1 MNSVADV
8 WDNVLQQLK
17 GELSETTIATW
28 FDELEAVDIR
38 GNTFLLH
45 CSNDF
50 KKGYIESL
58 FMKNIKASL
67 HDIFSTDFEVQ
78 ILDDADFAE
87 FSGGQT
93 HRQSDR
99 FTSAEFT
106 FDTFV
111 VGPSNKLAYA
121 ASMAVAEHPAQNY
134 NPLLIY
140 GDSGLG
146 KTHLLYA
153 IANVIRRNDARA
165 KIVYIKGDDFI
176 NEFIELIRAGRGNEF
191 RAKYREADLLLV
203 DDVQFVAGKEQ
214 VQNEFFHTFNTLYES
229 GRQIVLTS
237 DRPPSEMTLLDD
249 RLRTRFEWGLLADVT
264 PPDFETRM
272 AIIKNKAALLGM
284 ELPDK
289 IATYIAQ
296 NVTANVRQLEGTI
309 NKILAYKDLLGND
322 TDEETVTRAIQDMLR
337 RSNEYIPTP
346 ESILEYI
353 SKYYS
358 LEESVIR
365 GQQRIRDAVSARQIA
380 MYLIR
385 SMTNL
390 SLDEIGKVFDNRDHS
405 TVLYSIQQIEKKMKK
420 EPISTP
426 NGDPHSPRFLW
437 KRKTSLWKTALR
449 KWPWKSRATFPL
461 APWRRRSPD
470 FNGLLLFSTSF
481 LPTPAFSKKIILFF
495 LKSAAARRHPMYREE
510 AFL

>member
-17 GELSETTIATW
+17 KELSETTIATW
-28 FDELEAVDIR
+28 FDELEAVDIQ
-38 GNTFLLH
+38 GNVFILH

-67 HDIFSTDFEVQ
+67 HDIFSTDFEVR
-78 ILDDADFAE
+78 ILDDQDYAE
-87 FSGGQT
+87 FQGNAPKK
-93 HRQSDR
+93 QSER

-106 FDTFV
+106 FETFV

-121 ASMAVAEHPAQNY
+121 ASVSVAEHPAQNY

-153 IANVIRRNDARA
+153 IANVIRRNDRHA

-203 DDVQFVAGKEQ
+203 DDIQFVAGKEQ

-249 RLRTRFEWGLLADVT
+249 RLRTRFEWGLLVDVA
-264 PPDFETRM
+264 PPDFETRL
-272 AIIKNKAALLGM
+272 AIVKNKAALLGM

-289 IATYIAQ
+289 IAAYIAE

-309 NKILAYKDLLGND
+309 NKIMAYKDLLGND

-337 RSNEYIPTP
+337 RNNEYIPSP
-346 ESILEYI
+346 EAILEYI
-353 SKYYS
+353 SKFYS
-358 LEESVIR
+358 LDEAVIR
-365 GQQRIRDAVSARQIA
+365 GQQRIRDAVQARQIA

-390 SLDEIGKVFDNRDHS
+390 SLDDIGKQFDNRDHS
-405 TVLYSIQQIEKKMKK
+405 TVLYSIQQVEKKMKK
-420 EPISTP
+420 DAAFAETVKEIKTNINS
-426 NGDPHSPRFLW
+426 
-437 KRKTSLWKTALR
+437 KR
-449 KWPWKSRATFPL
+449 
-461 APWRRRSPD
+461 
-470 FNGLLLFSTSF
+470 
-481 LPTPAFSKKIILFF
+481 
-495 LKSAAARRHPMYREE
+495 
-510 AFL
+510 

>member
-8 WDNVLQQLK
+8 WDNVLTQLK

-28 FDELEAVDIR
+28 FDELEAVDIQ
-38 GNTFLLH
+38 GNTFILH
-45 CSNDF
+45 CANDF

-58 FMKNIKASL
+58 FLKNIKASL
-67 HDIFSTDFEVQ
+67 HDIFSIDFEVR
-78 ILDDADFAE
+78 ILDDDDFDE
-87 FSGGQT
+87 FSGKAPKK
-93 HRQSDR
+93 QSDR
-99 FTSAEFT
+99 FTSDEFT

-111 VGPSNKLAYA
+111 VGPSNKLAYS
-121 ASMAVAEHPAQNY
+121 ASVAVAEHPAQNY

-153 IANVIRRNDARA
+153 IANVIRKNDPRS

-249 RLRTRFEWGLLADVT
+249 RLRTRFEWGLLADVQ
-264 PPDFETRM
+264 PPDFETRV
-272 AIIKNKAALLGM
+272 AIVKNKAALLGM
-284 ELPDK
+284 DLPDK
-289 IATYIAQ
+289 IAFYIAE

-322 TDEETVTRAIQDMLR
+322 ADEATVTRAMQDILK

-346 ESILEYI
+346 ESILSYI
-353 SKYYS
+353 SKFYS
-358 LEESVIR
+358 LELSVIQ
-365 GQQRIRDAVSARQIA
+365 GQQRIRDAVAARQIA

-390 SLDEIGKVFDNRDHS
+390 SLDDIGKQFDNRDHS
-405 TVLYSIQQIEKKMKK
+405 TVLYSIQQVEKKMKK
-420 EPISTP
+420 
-426 NGDPHSPRFLW
+426 D
-437 KRKTSLWKTALR
+437 
-449 KWPWKSRATFPL
+449 
-461 APWRRRSPD
+461 
-470 FNGLLLFSTSF
+470 
-481 LPTPAFSKKIILFF
+481 PAFAETVKEIKTNINSK
-495 LKSAAARRHPMYREE
+495 R
-510 AFL
+510 

>member
-8 WDNVLQQLK
+8 WSNVLKELQGQ
-17 GELSETTIATW
+17 LSETTIATW
-28 FDELEAVDIR
+28 FDELEAVDIQ
-38 GNTFLLH
+38 GNTFILH

-50 KKGYIESL
+50 KQNYIESL

-67 HDIFSTDFEVQ
+67 HDIFSMDFEVR
-78 ILDDADFAE
+78 ILDDAGLAE
-87 FSGGQT
+87 FRGEGDS
-93 HRQSDR
+93 RQSDR

-106 FDTFV
+106 FETFV

-121 ASMAVAEHPAQNY
+121 ASVSVAEHPAKNY

-153 IANVIRRNDARA
+153 IANVIRRNDPKA

-176 NEFIELIRAGRGNEF
+176 NEFIELIRAGRGSEF

-229 GRQIVLTS
+229 GKQIVLTS

-264 PPDFETRM
+264 PPDFETRL

-284 ELPDK
+284 DLPDK
-289 IATYIAQ
+289 IANYIAQ

-309 NKILAYKDLLGND
+309 NKILAYKDLLGSD
-322 TDEETVTRAIQDMLR
+322 TDEDTVTRAIQDMLR
-337 RSNEYIPTP
+337 RSNEYVPTP
-346 ESILEYI
+346 ETILDYI
-353 SKYYS
+353 CRFYG

-365 GQQRIRDAVSARQIA
+365 GQQRIRDAVQARQVA

-420 EPISTP
+420 DAAFAETVKEIKTNINS
-426 NGDPHSPRFLW
+426 
-437 KRKTSLWKTALR
+437 KR
-449 KWPWKSRATFPL
+449 
-461 APWRRRSPD
+461 
-470 FNGLLLFSTSF
+470 
-481 LPTPAFSKKIILFF
+481 
-495 LKSAAARRHPMYREE
+495 
-510 AFL
+510 

>member
-17 GELSETTIATW
+17 KDLSETTIATW
-28 FDELEAVDIR
+28 FDELEAVDIQ
-38 GNTFLLH
+38 GNTFILH
-45 CSNDF
+45 CANDF

-58 FMKNIKASL
+58 FLKNIKASL
-67 HDIFSTDFEVQ
+67 HDIFSTEFEVQ
-78 ILDDADFAE
+78 ILDDVSFQARGGGAE
-87 FSGGQT
+87 KRMG
-93 HRQSDR
+93 DR
-99 FTSAEFT
+99 FTSDEFT
-106 FDTFV
+106 FETFV

-146 KTHLLYA
+146 KTHLIYA
-153 IANVIRRNDARA
+153 IANVIRNHTPRS
-165 KIVYIKGDDFI
+165 KIAYVKGDDLT
-176 NEFIELIRAGRGNEF
+176 NELVDAIREGKTAEMRE
-191 RAKYREADLLLV
+191 KYRQADLLLV
-203 DDVQFVAGKEQ
+203 DDVQFIAGKKQTQE
-214 VQNEFFHTFNTLYES
+214 EFFHTFNTLYES

-249 RLRTRFEWGLLADVT
+249 RLRTRFEWGLLVDVA
-264 PPDFETRM
+264 PPDFETRL
-272 AIIKNKAALLGM
+272 AIVKNKAALLGM

-289 IATYIAQ
+289 ISAYIAE

-322 TDEETVTRAIQDMLR
+322 ADEETVTRAMQDILK
-337 RSNEYIPTP
+337 RSSEYIPTP
-346 ESILEYI
+346 EAILEYI

-358 LEESVIR
+358 LDEAVIR
-365 GQQRIRDAVSARQIA
+365 GQQRIRDAVAARQIA

-405 TVLYSIQQIEKKMKK
+405 TVLYSIQQVEKKMKK
-420 EPISTP
+420 EPSFAETVKEIKTNINS
-426 NGDPHSPRFLW
+426 
-437 KRKTSLWKTALR
+437 KR
-449 KWPWKSRATFPL
+449 
-461 APWRRRSPD
+461 
-470 FNGLLLFSTSF
+470 
-481 LPTPAFSKKIILFF
+481 
-495 LKSAAARRHPMYREE
+495 
-510 AFL
+510 

>member
-8 WDNVLQQLK
+8 WDNVLKELK
-17 GELSETTIATW
+17 SELSETTIATW
-28 FDELEAVDIR
+28 FDELEAVDIQ
-38 GNTFLLH
+38 GNTFILH

-58 FMKNIKASL
+58 FMKNIKAAL
-67 HDIFSTDFEVQ
+67 HDIFSMDFEVK
-78 ILDDADFAE
+78 ILDDPGFAE
-87 FSGGQT
+87 FNGESAG
-93 HRQSDR
+93 RQSDR

-106 FDTFV
+106 FETFV

-121 ASMAVAEHPAQNY
+121 ASVSVAEHPAKNY

-153 IANVIRRNDARA
+153 IANVIRRNDPRA

-229 GRQIVLTS
+229 GKQIVLTS

-264 PPDFETRM
+264 PPDFETRL

-284 ELPDK
+284 DLPDK
-289 IATYIAQ
+289 IADYIAQ

-309 NKILAYKDLLGND
+309 NKILAYKDLLGSD

-337 RSNEYIPTP
+337 RSNEYVPTP
-346 ESILEYI
+346 ETILDYI
-353 SKYYS
+353 CRFYG

-365 GQQRIRDAVSARQIA
+365 GQQRIRDAVQARQIA

-420 EPISTP
+420 DASFAETVKEIKTNINS
-426 NGDPHSPRFLW
+426 
-437 KRKTSLWKTALR
+437 KR
-449 KWPWKSRATFPL
+449 
-461 APWRRRSPD
+461 
-470 FNGLLLFSTSF
+470 
-481 LPTPAFSKKIILFF
+481 
-495 LKSAAARRHPMYREE
+495 
-510 AFL
+510 